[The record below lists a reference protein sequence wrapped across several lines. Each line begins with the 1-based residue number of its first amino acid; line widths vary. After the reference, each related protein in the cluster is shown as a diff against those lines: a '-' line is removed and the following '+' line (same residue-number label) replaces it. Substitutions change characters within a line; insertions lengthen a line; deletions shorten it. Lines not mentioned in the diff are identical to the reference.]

1 MDYKLTRD
9 RLKVMDTSTVH
20 VQDQILAAKLEVWR
34 HPSVGKPLLRY
45 ELQQDTVL
53 PCSLLALLMQL
64 QGGDSWSPWQMLMT
78 EKSKTRELQVHRN
91 L

>member
-1 MDYKLTRD
+1 MVDLKLIRD
-9 RLKVMDTSTVH
+9 RLKMMYTSTVH

-53 PCSLLALLMQL
+53 LITCFFDAVTRRRLMEPLANADDREKQN
-64 QGGDSWSPWQMLMT
+64 QGASGAL
-78 EKSKTRELQVHRN
+78 
-91 L
+91 